1 MIQIDLPTLVKRLNL
16 FSRQALEM
24 AASECMSQQAAEIT
38 VSHVLIQMLA
48 MPRSDLR
55 VITRQG
61 DIGMEELRQALTVEN
76 YTTARS
82 ADSYPAFS
90 PMLVEWLKEG
100 WLLASAEMQHSELRG
115 GVLLLALL
123 HSPLRYIP
131 PAAAQLLTGINR
143 DRLQQD
149 FVQWTQ
155 ESAESVVPDADCK
168 GAGALTDVADSLL
181 ARYAKNMTE
190 DARNDRLDPVL
201 CRDHE
206 IDLMIDIL
214 CRRRK
219 NNPVVVGE
227 AGVGKSA
234 LIEGLALRIVAGQV
248 PDKLKNTD
256 IMTLDLGAL
265 QAGASVKGEFEKRFK
280 GLMAEVI
287 SSPVPVILFI
297 DEAHTLIGAGNQQG
311 GLDISNLLKPALAR
325 GELKTI
331 AATTWSEYK
340 KYFEKDAALSRRF
353 QLVKVSEPNA
363 AEATIILRGL
373 SAVYEQSHGVLIDD
387 DALQAAATL
396 SERYLSGRQLP
407 DKAIDVLDTA
417 CARVAINL
425 SSPPKQISALT
436 TLSHQQEAEIRQLER
451 ELRIGLRTNTSRMTE
466 VLVQYD
472 ETLTALDE
480 LEAAWHQQQTLV
492 QEIIALRQQ
501 LLGMAEDD
509 AASLPHV
516 DAVEDTPPESE
527 QDNTGAKL
535 ADEAGSE
542 QPEETAETVSPV
554 QRLAQLTAELDA
566 LHNDR
571 LLVSPHVDKKQ
582 IAAVIAEWTGVPLNR
597 LSQNEMSVITD
608 LPVWLGDTIKGQDL
622 AIASLHKH
630 LLTAR
635 ADLRR
640 PGRPLGAFLLAGP
653 SGVGKTETVLQL
665 AELLYGG
672 RQYLTTINMSE
683 FQEKHTVSRLIGSP
697 PGYVGYGEGGV
708 LTEAIRQKPYS
719 VVLLDEVEK
728 AHPDVLNL
736 FYQAF
741 DKGEMADGEGRLIDC
756 KNIVFFLTSNLGY
769 QVIVE
774 HADDPETMQEVLY
787 PVLADFFKPALLA
800 RMEVVPYQSLK
811 TRALGVL
818 PADLNLRDQVGPT
831 FDQVFTSADD
841 NKLVV
846 PQFLTRYGLQSY
858 FVKQRDELVELT
870 AMDSWV
876 LNLTRSVKYSDADRA
891 EIQRQLTEQYISDY
905 TATWRAG
912 MDNLNIR
919 NFESIGQLTGALEQ
933 VISGD
938 LPLQRALTVLRDNTQ
953 PGVFSEK
960 LSAKEREEALAEPDY
975 QLLTR
980 LGHEFAPENSTLA
993 VQKDKESTMQ
1003 AVYQQLTEL
1012 HRYLLAIQN
1021 APVPGKSALKAVQ
1034 LRLDQNSSD
1043 PIFAT
1048 RQMAK
1053 TLPAPL
1059 NRWVGRLADQAWHVV
1074 MVEAVH
1080 YMEVDW
1086 RDSVV
1091 KPFNEQLAN
1100 NYPFN
1105 PRSAQDA
1112 SLDAFERFFKPDGIL
1127 DTFYQQNLKLFIDND
1142 LSLEDGD
1149 NSVIIREDII
1159 AQLKTAQKIRD
1170 IFFSKQNGL
1179 GTSFA
1184 VETVSLSGNKR
1195 RSVLN
1200 LDGQLVDYSQ
1210 GRNYTAHLVWPNNMR
1225 EGNESK
1231 LTLVGANGGAP
1242 RSISFS
1248 GPWAQFRLFGAGQ
1261 LTGVQDGNFTVRF
1274 SVDGGAMT
1282 YRVHIR
1288 CSSNCYRL
1296 TTPLRAQQRCGWPH
1310 LNSKTMSAG
1319 CNNFLIPPRYSRWKP
1334 GCR

>member
-131 PAAAQLLTGINR
+131 PAAARLLTGINR

-155 ESAESVVPDADCK
+155 ESAESVVPDADGK
-168 GAGALTDVADSLL
+168 GAGTLTDAADTLL
-181 ARYAKNMTE
+181 ARYAKNMTA
-190 DARNDRLDPVL
+190 DARNGRLDPIL

-451 ELRIGLRTNTSRMTE
+451 ELRIGLRTDTSRMTE

-492 QEIIALRQQ
+492 REIIALRQQ
-501 LLGMAEDD
+501 LLGVAEDD
-509 AASLPHV
+509 AAPLP
-516 DAVEDTPPESE
+516 DADTVEDTQPESESE
-527 QDNTGAKL
+527 QDNTGAVP
-535 ADEAGSE
+535 ADEADRE
-542 QPEETAETVSPV
+542 QPEETAETVSP
-554 QRLAQLTAELDA
+554 
-566 LHNDR
+566 
-571 LLVSPHVDKKQ
+571 
-582 IAAVIAEWTGVPLNR
+582 
-597 LSQNEMSVITD
+597 
-608 LPVWLGDTIKGQDL
+608 
-622 AIASLHKH
+622 
-630 LLTAR
+630 
-635 ADLRR
+635 
-640 PGRPLGAFLLAGP
+640 
-653 SGVGKTETVLQL
+653 
-665 AELLYGG
+665 
-672 RQYLTTINMSE
+672 
-683 FQEKHTVSRLIGSP
+683 
-697 PGYVGYGEGGV
+697 
-708 LTEAIRQKPYS
+708 
-719 VVLLDEVEK
+719 
-728 AHPDVLNL
+728 
-736 FYQAF
+736 
-741 DKGEMADGEGRLIDC
+741 
-756 KNIVFFLTSNLGY
+756 
-769 QVIVE
+769 
-774 HADDPETMQEVLY
+774 
-787 PVLADFFKPALLA
+787 
-800 RMEVVPYQSLK
+800 
-811 TRALGVL
+811 
-818 PADLNLRDQVGPT
+818 
-831 FDQVFTSADD
+831 
-841 NKLVV
+841 
-846 PQFLTRYGLQSY
+846 
-858 FVKQRDELVELT
+858 
-870 AMDSWV
+870 V

-938 LPLQRALTVLRDNTQ
+938 QPLQRALTVLRDNTQ

-1059 NRWVGRLADQAWHVV
+1059 NRWVGRLTDQAWHVV

-1282 YRVHIR
+1282 YRVHTDTEDNPF
-1288 CSSNCYRL
+1288 SGGLFSQFGLSDTLY
-1296 TTPLRAQQRCGWPH
+1296 
-1310 LNSKTMSAG
+1310 
-1319 CNNFLIPPRYSRWKP
+1319 
-1334 GCR
+1334 

>member
-1 MIQIDLPTLVKRLNL
+1 MIQIDLPVLVKRLNL
-16 FSRQALEM
+16 FSRQALE
-24 AASECMSQQAAEIT
+24 AAAAECMSQQAAEIT
-38 VSHVLIQMLA
+38 VAHVLLQMLSVV
-48 MPRSDLR
+48 RSDLR
-55 VITRQG
+55 VIAEQA
-61 DIGMEELRQALTVEN
+61 DIDLNRLRQALTVEN
-76 YTTARS
+76 YATTRS

-100 WLLASAEMQHSELRG
+100 WLLASAEMLHGELRG

-131 PAAAQLLTGINR
+131 PAAARLLTGINR

-149 FVQWTQ
+149 FAQWTR
-155 ESAESVVPDADCK
+155 ESAESVVVEEGGKAASAITDAGDS
-168 GAGALTDVADSLL
+168 GLT
-181 ARYAKNMTE
+181 RYAKNMTE
-190 DARNDRLDPVL
+190 DARNGKLDPVL

-287 SSPVPVILFI
+287 QSPTSIILFI
-297 DEAHTLIGAGNQQG
+297 DEAHTLIGAGNQAG
-311 GLDISNLLKPALAR
+311 GLDVSGLLKPALAR

-353 QLVKVSEPNA
+353 QLVKVSEPTA

-373 SAVYEQSHGVLIDD
+373 STVYEQSHGVLIDD
-387 DALQAAATL
+387 EALQAAAAL

-451 ELRIGLRTNTSRMTE
+451 ELRIGLRTDTSRMTE

-472 ETLTALDE
+472 ETLAALDE
-480 LEAAWHQQQTLV
+480 LDAAWQHQQALV

-501 LLGMAEDD
+501 LLTVVDVSEDSPDANTAEMMTTPTDE
-509 AASLPHV
+509 
-516 DAVEDTPPESE
+516 VESVPA
-527 QDNTGAKL
+527 Q
-535 ADEAGSE
+535 
-542 QPEETAETVSPV
+542 ETAEKISNTSQPFSPAE
-554 QRLAQLTAELDA
+554 RLAQLTAELDA
-566 LHNDR
+566 LHNDQ

-608 LPVWLGDTIKGQDL
+608 LPRWLGESIKGQNL
-622 AIASLHKH
+622 AIATLHKH

-774 HADDPETMQEVLY
+774 HVDNPELMQEALY
-787 PVLADFFKPALLA
+787 PVLSDFFKPALLA
-800 RMEVVPYQSLK
+800 RMEVVPY
-811 TRALGVL
+811 
-818 PADLNLRDQVGPT
+818 
-831 FDQVFTSADD
+831 
-841 NKLVV
+841 
-846 PQFLTRYGLQSY
+846 
-858 FVKQRDELVELT
+858 
-870 AMDSWV
+870 
-876 LNLTRSVKYSDADRA
+876 
-891 EIQRQLTEQYISDY
+891 
-905 TATWRAG
+905 
-912 MDNLNIR
+912 
-919 NFESIGQLTGALEQ
+919 
-933 VISGD
+933 
-938 LPLQRALTVLRDNTQ
+938 LPL
-953 PGVFSEK
+953 S
-960 LSAKEREEALAEPDY
+960 RE
-975 QLLTR
+975 
-980 LGHEFAPENSTLA
+980 TLA
-993 VQKDKESTMQ
+993 VIIAGK
-1003 AVYQQLTEL
+1003 
-1012 HRYLLAIQN
+1012 LA
-1021 APVPGKSALKAVQ
+1021 
-1034 LRLDQNSSD
+1034 RLDNLLRSRFGAEVIIEPD
-1043 PIFAT
+1043 VTDEIMGRVT
-1048 RQMAK
+1048 RAENGARMLESVIDGDM
-1053 TLPAPL
+1053 LPP
-1059 NRWVGRLADQAWHVV
+1059 
-1074 MVEAVH
+1074 
-1080 YMEVDW
+1080 
-1086 RDSVV
+1086 
-1091 KPFNEQLAN
+1091 
-1100 NYPFN
+1100 
-1105 PRSAQDA
+1105 
-1112 SLDAFERFFKPDGIL
+1112 
-1127 DTFYQQNLKLFIDND
+1127 
-1142 LSLEDGD
+1142 LSLLLLQKMAA
-1149 NSVIIREDII
+1149 NTAIARIRLS
-1159 AQLKTAQKIRD
+1159 AVNGAFTAQVKD
-1170 IFFSKQNGL
+1170 AL
-1179 GTSFA
+1179 PDDA
-1184 VETVSLSGNKR
+1184 VMPQTEDDA
-1195 RSVLN
+1195 VL
-1200 LDGQLVDYSQ
+1200 
-1210 GRNYTAHLVWPNNMR
+1210 
-1225 EGNESK
+1225 
-1231 LTLVGANGGAP
+1231 
-1242 RSISFS
+1242 
-1248 GPWAQFRLFGAGQ
+1248 
-1261 LTGVQDGNFTVRF
+1261 
-1274 SVDGGAMT
+1274 
-1282 YRVHIR
+1282 
-1288 CSSNCYRL
+1288 
-1296 TTPLRAQQRCGWPH
+1296 
-1310 LNSKTMSAG
+1310 
-1319 CNNFLIPPRYSRWKP
+1319 
-1334 GCR
+1334 